1 MKENSTKGYLLS
13 STADTAKLCIPNS
26 VGSGSTSGPLNFETT
41 GSTTTIS
48 VGYVTNL
55 GNVTLTTYKK
65 EIGEDGSTDLD
76 ALFEN
81 AQKFRYQNCLE
92 EVRRIRELINIIKNN
107 NTIVKEVEVPYQPKP
122 DNMPHRKKWSTGKIY
137 RPAIYFLFD
146 GDEIVYIGQSIN
158 PYSRITQHIKKKK
171 FSHVRFLPCSSRR
184 MNYWEQK
191 LISKYNPKYNV
202 THNKRYNVTS
212 LSSYRKKR

>member
-1 MKENSTKGYLLS
+1 MKKNWKNNLELVIST
-13 STADTAKLCIPNS
+13 
-26 VGSGSTSGPLNFETT
+26 GSGSTSGPLTFDTT
-41 GSTTTIS
+41 GSTATLS
-48 VGYVTNL
+48 VGY
-55 GNVTLTTYKK
+55 YKK

-92 EVRRIRELINIIKNN
+92 EVRRIRDMIEIIKNN
-107 NTIVKEVEVPYQPKP
+107 NTIVEEVEVPYQPKP

-191 LISKYNPKYNV
+191 LIAKYNPKYNV

-212 LSSYRKKR
+212 LSSYREKR

>member
-1 MKENSTKGYLLS
+1 MKKNWENNLKLVIST
-13 STADTAKLCIPNS
+13 
-26 VGSGSTSGPLNFETT
+26 GSGSTSGPLNFDTT
-41 GSTTTIS
+41 GSTTTLS
-48 VGYVTNL
+48 VGY
-55 GNVTLTTYKK
+55 YKK

-92 EVRRIRELINIIKNN
+92 EVRKIRDLIEIIKNN
-107 NTIVKEVEVPYQPKP
+107 KMTSGIVKEVEVPYQPKP

-158 PYSRITQHIKKKK
+158 PYSRITQHIKKKN

-191 LISKYNPKYNV
+191 LISKYNPKYNK

-212 LSSYRKKR
+212 MISYREKR

>member
-1 MKENSTKGYLLS
+1 MKKNCKNNLELVIST
-13 STADTAKLCIPNS
+13 
-26 VGSGSTSGPLNFETT
+26 GSGSTSGPLNFDTT
-41 GSTTTIS
+41 GSTATLS
-48 VGYVTNL
+48 VGY
-55 GNVTLTTYKK
+55 YKK
-65 EIGEDGSTDLD
+65 EIGKDGSTDLD

-92 EVRRIRELINIIKNN
+92 EVRRIRDMIEIIKNN
-107 NTIVKEVEVPYQPKP
+107 NTIVEEVEVPYQPKP

-212 LSSYRKKR
+212 LSSYREKR